1 MAGTPAYPHHQCHIP
16 KGQQTPFRW
25 RPASPAGDKD
35 VDRDLD
41 MLRQA
46 ETRKVTRRLD
56 LTSAGR
62 RNRHSFPPATLKRW
76 PFYFQRNG
84 ENMTTLI
91 DTLLVWAFA
100 ALLLVVPQYIETL
113 F

>member
-1 MAGTPAYPHHQCHIP
+1 MPLRERWHVRHSCLHCHIP

-46 ETRKVTRRLD
+46 ETRKVTRRSYLND
-56 LTSAGR
+56 AGLSR
-62 RNRHSFPPATLKRW
+62 PIS
-76 PFYFQRNG
+76 
-84 ENMTTLI
+84 
-91 DTLLVWAFA
+91 
-100 ALLLVVPQYIETL
+100 
-113 F
+113 